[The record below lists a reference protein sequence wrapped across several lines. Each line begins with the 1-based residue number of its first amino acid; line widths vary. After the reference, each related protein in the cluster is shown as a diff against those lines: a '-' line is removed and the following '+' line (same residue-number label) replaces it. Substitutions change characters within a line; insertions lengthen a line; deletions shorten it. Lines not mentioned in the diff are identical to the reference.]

1 MKMLYLYMHAFTQS
15 ITCRLCVL
23 QVTQM
28 QLTGDWSAAQVREGL
43 ELAMGGCQ
51 QLRAVVRQTLL
62 EAALGSGERQA
73 AEVDTDMIQ

>member
-1 MKMLYLYMHAFTQS
+1 
-15 ITCRLCVL
+15 
-23 QVTQM
+23 M

-62 EAALGSGERQA
+62 EAALGSGEQQA
-73 AEVDTDMIQ
+73 ADGDDGMVQ